1 MKLLKKIFKNS
12 YSHPNNIAVSAN
24 KQISYFDF
32 WQMANNLAFYLKKN
46 KIDKVCILENKE
58 DDFVCYVAMVA
69 SLISG
74 GTYIPINNSLP
85 LNRLKFILLSSKAN
99 ILISKLKPSKKI
111 NIKSLSMKEILNL
124 KKVPKVKII
133 NSMKDAYIIYT
144 SGSTGKPKGVRISRN
159 ALDHYIMWISK
170 NFFQKKNLRCSQ
182 HPSIGFDLSVADIF
196 GTLSSGGTL
205 FPIKNDYDKL
215 FLNKF
220 IKKNRLTHWISVPS
234 AVDLVFDQ
242 DYFKK
247 NDVKS
252 LENMF
257 FCGEV
262 LKKIHLQKI
271 FRSNKNVKVMNSYG
285 PTEATV
291 SCTSIVFNK
300 NNYQKYC
307 KPSASFGKPIKNMK
321 IGFLS
326 KKKVTQGEIYISGPQ
341 VARGYKEEKFLN
353 KRKFKNINNKK
364 SFITGDVCKIINGN
378 YYFLNRVDRQI
389 KILGNRIELNEIDK
403 LVGDLTNFTSHS
415 VIFKNKIITFCSGK
429 FVEKNLKI
437 KLSRYLPKYMIP
449 SNIFKIKVLPKNSNQ
464 KIDENKLFRLINGK
478 NIN

>member
-170 NFFQKKNLRCSQ
+170 NM
-182 HPSIGFDLSVADIF
+182 P
-196 GTLSSGGTL
+196 
-205 FPIKNDYDKL
+205 
-215 FLNKF
+215 
-220 IKKNRLTHWISVPS
+220 
-234 AVDLVFDQ
+234 
-242 DYFKK
+242 
-247 NDVKS
+247 
-252 LENMF
+252 
-257 FCGEV
+257 
-262 LKKIHLQKI
+262 
-271 FRSNKNVKVMNSYG
+271 
-285 PTEATV
+285 
-291 SCTSIVFNK
+291 
-300 NNYQKYC
+300 
-307 KPSASFGKPIKNMK
+307 
-321 IGFLS
+321 
-326 KKKVTQGEIYISGPQ
+326 
-341 VARGYKEEKFLN
+341 
-353 KRKFKNINNKK
+353 
-364 SFITGDVCKIINGN
+364 
-378 YYFLNRVDRQI
+378 
-389 KILGNRIELNEIDK
+389 
-403 LVGDLTNFTSHS
+403 
-415 VIFKNKIITFCSGK
+415 
-429 FVEKNLKI
+429 
-437 KLSRYLPKYMIP
+437 
-449 SNIFKIKVLPKNSNQ
+449 
-464 KIDENKLFRLINGK
+464 
-478 NIN
+478 